1 MGVKIWVVIVV
12 MIAVVVGD
20 CLNMWKVKNEF
31 HKQKYKECETRP
43 SPGPIFVESDV

>member
-31 HKQKYKECETRP
+31 HTQKYKECETRP